1 MWRTHPVSQRQRR
14 HAHRF
19 AKTEHKMNRLC
30 FCVIALRLVVTP
42 AGLFADDDVAPDAQ
56 QVAFFN
62 ESILPIFKEHCY
74 KCHAADKAKGGLK
87 LDSRSALVRGGDSG
101 SGIDMDSP
109 EASVLLEAVRYESYE
124 MPPSGKL
131 PDESIQR
138 IARWVAMGAPYP
150 EDMIGG
156 DDAPVHESPGTRVT
170 DEDRQFWSFQ
180 PLQRPAVPQTDDA
193 GWARTA
199 ADRFVWSRLA
209 ENGLH
214 PNGEVSP
221 RGLLRRVYYDLTG
234 LPPDMETIRRFEA
247 DPSELAYQRIVDQL
261 LASPEYGERWG
272 RHWMDLVRYAE
283 TNSYERDDAKPEVW
297 RFRDYVIDSLN
308 ADKPF
313 DAFTREQI
321 AGDEMPFK
329 PERLVATGYHRLGIW
344 DDEPADRELAFYDDM
359 DDIVGTTSQ
368 VFLGL
373 TVHCARCH
381 EHKIDPIPHADYY
394 RMLSFFSG
402 LNRLGL
408 RSGDSVKENS
418 LRPMVPPSEGRQYI
432 EAKNRYE
439 SQRKELQKKIREIE
453 KLVRPDLQPVEKQD
467 FAYDMNREPILRKRV
482 GKVID
487 QAKFDQYV
495 AARARLTELER
506 TKPDFVGMALCVTEI
521 GSEARPTFV
530 LTRGNPHAPAD
541 PVQPGFP
548 EILGGLTP
556 EIPPSPNPETSGRR
570 RVLADWLVSDT
581 NPMTAR
587 VLANR
592 LWQYHFGRGI
602 VRTPNDFG
610 FQGAPPTHPLLL
622 DYLASELLR
631 NDWHLKP
638 LHRML
643 VTSSTYR
650 MSSDSRDD
658 AYAIDPTN
666 DYFWRFDS
674 RRLSAEEIRDSMLA
688 ATGKLNLSKGGP
700 SIYPIIEAEVL
711 AGQSRP
717 GAGWGKSSDA
727 DRARRSVYIHI
738 KRSLGVPLLMNFD
751 AADTDFT
758 CPVRFA
764 TIQPTQALGMF
775 NSDYLVQQSSDLA
788 DLAESK
794 SPTGTDAQ
802 RIAVALRRVLQREAN
817 DQEIAW
823 GVELMQRLQAEHKVD
838 ARRGLELFCLVALN
852 LNEFIYLD

>member
-1 MWRTHPVSQRQRR
+1 
-14 HAHRF
+14 
-19 AKTEHKMNRLC
+19 MNRLC
-30 FCVIALRLVVTP
+30 FYVIALRLVVTP
-42 AGLFADDDVAPDAQ
+42 TGLLADDAAAPDAQ
-56 QVAFFN
+56 HVAFFN
-62 ESILPIFKEHCY
+62 ESILPVLKEHCF
-74 KCHAADKAKGGLK
+74 KCHGGDKEKGGLK

-109 EASVLLEAVRYESYE
+109 EQSILLEAVRFESYE

-131 PDESIQR
+131 PDETIELL
-138 IARWVAMGAPYP
+138 ARWVAMGSPYP
-150 EDMIGG
+150 ADMIGD
-156 DDAPVHESPGTRVT
+156 DDAPVHESPGSRVT
-170 DEDRQFWSFQ
+170 DEDRKFWSFQ
-180 PLQRPAVPQTDDA
+180 PIQNPPVPATDDA
-193 GWARTA
+193 GWARTPT
-199 ADRFVWSRLA
+199 DRFILNRLA
-209 ENGLH
+209 ENGLQ
-214 PNGEVSP
+214 PNGEISP

-234 LPPDMETIRRFEA
+234 LPPSIEAIQEFEA
-247 DPSELAYQRIVDQL
+247 DPSDLAYQKIVDSL

-313 DAFTREQI
+313 DDFTREQI
-321 AGDEMPFK
+321 AGDEMEFK

-344 DDEPADRELAFYDDM
+344 DDEPADKELAFYDDM

-402 LNRLGL
+402 LNRLGV
-408 RSGDSVKENS
+408 RSGDSVRQNS
-418 LRPMVPPSEGRQYI
+418 LRPMVPPSQERQYT
-432 EAKNRYE
+432 EAKKRYE
-439 SQRKELQKKIREIE
+439 NERRELEKTIREIE
-453 KLVRPDLQPVEKQD
+453 KQVQPDFQPVEHED
-467 FAYDMNREPILRKRV
+467 FAYQMNREAIVGKRV
-482 GKVID
+482 GKLID
-487 QAKFDQYV
+487 QAKYDQYV
-495 AARARLTELER
+495 AARKRLTEIER
-506 TKPDFVGMALCVTEI
+506 NKPAEVGMALCVTEI
-521 GSEARPTFV
+521 GSQARPTFV

-541 PVQPGFP
+541 PVEPGFP
-548 EILGGLTP
+548 EILGGQTP
-556 EIPPSPNPETSGRR
+556 EIPASPNPETSGRR
-570 RVLADWLVSDT
+570 IVLADWLVSES

-622 DYLASELLR
+622 DYLASELIR
-631 NDWHLKP
+631 ADWHLKP

-643 VTSSTYR
+643 VTSSAYR
-650 MSSDSRDD
+650 MSSDSRDE
-658 AYAIDPTN
+658 AVAADPTN
-666 DYFWRFDS
+666 DYFWRFES

-727 DRARRSVYIHI
+727 ERARRSVYIHI

-775 NSDYLVQQSSDLA
+775 NSDYLVRQSSDLA
-788 DLAESK
+788 DLAEREA
-794 SPTGTDAQ
+794 PAGDAAD
-802 RIAVALRRVLQREAN
+802 RVAAALRRVLQRDASE
-817 DQEIAW
+817 QEIAW
-823 GVELMQRLQAEHKVD
+823 GVELMQRLRSEHQVD
-838 ARRGLELFCLVALN
+838 QRRGLELFCLVALN